1 MPPNNKTLNKQQS
14 EMTFRRKT
22 ITINEDDVEGEE
34 RVVTP
39 AKGQKSHMRR
49 CMSAPTTAM
58 DVYMSVSSIMKW
70 TTLDESIGHSYGSD
84 REGERRGL
92 QFGNV
97 QIREYARTVGDN
109 PSCSSGPPVSISWEY
124 NEVGEIGIIDYEK
137 TRPPR
142 RSHFEMVLPRKVRHD
157 MLRREW
163 DVQQREIAEA
173 VRRNVKIKNQ
183 RKSTVNNLDKAT
195 KMEEAM
201 ESASRKL
208 KRIVLFKKPVS
219 VQVKDL
225 EEKVDQAEKTRK
237 SFIMQQRMSVE
248 YAGETDAVEEA
259 PDNADTSISD
269 E

>member
-1 MPPNNKTLNKQQS
+1 
-14 EMTFRRKT
+14 
-22 ITINEDDVEGEE
+22 
-34 RVVTP
+34 
-39 AKGQKSHMRR
+39 
-49 CMSAPTTAM
+49 
-58 DVYMSVSSIMKW
+58 
-70 TTLDESIGHSYGSD
+70 
-84 REGERRGL
+84 
-92 QFGNV
+92 
-97 QIREYARTVGDN
+97 
-109 PSCSSGPPVSISWEY
+109 
-124 NEVGEIGIIDYEK
+124 
-137 TRPPR
+137 
-142 RSHFEMVLPRKVRHD
+142 MVLPRKVRQD

-208 KRIVLFKKPVS
+208 KRIVLFQKPVS
-219 VQVKDL
+219 AQVKDL
-225 EEKVDQAEKTRK
+225 EEKVDQAEKTRR
-237 SFIMQQRMSVE
+237 SLIMRHRMSAE